1 MNMLLNAL
9 MSNQSATKINVDDER
24 LAPGSVVVVRSSFG
38 MEPPEVVTLDGFEW
52 GGKNGRNTI
61 DYVGKDGDGR
71 WAYTDQIQ
79 RVISY

>member
-9 MSNQSATKINVDDER
+9 MSNQSSTKINVDEER
-24 LAPGSVVVVRSSFG
+24 LAPGSVVVVRSGFG
-38 MEPPEVVTLDGFEW
+38 GDAPEVVTLDGFEW

-61 DYVGKDGDGR
+61 DYIDKSGDGR
-71 WAYTDQIQ
+71 WAYTDQIV

>member
-24 LAPGSVVVVRSSFG
+24 LGQGSVVVVRSSFG
-38 MEPPEVVTLDGFEW
+38 MEPPEVVTLTGFTEE
-52 GGKNGRNTI
+52 GKNNRNVI
-61 DYVGKDGDGR
+61 DYIDKSGDGR
-71 WAYTDQIQ
+71 WAYTDQIV

>member
-24 LAPGSVVVVRSSFG
+24 LGQGSVVVVRSGFG
-38 MEPPEVVTLDGFEW
+38 GDAPEVVTLTGFTEE
-52 GGKNGRNTI
+52 GKNGRNTI
-61 DYVGKDGDGR
+61 DYVDKDGDGR